1 MVSAGARPH
10 RANRKQ
16 PNKSRMETFV
26 IELGNNTELDV
37 AFEYDPGVDGSY
49 DEPPSNPIITIMSVF
64 LCQHDGERENMIQL
78 HAIDDTL
85 FPVDYGMIENM
96 IQKHIEQ

>member
-10 RANRKQ
+10 RSNRKQ
-16 PNKSRMETFV
+16 PNKSHMETFV

-64 LCQHDGERENMIQL
+64 LCRHDGVSQNMIQL
-78 HAIDDTL
+78 YGIDDTL
-85 FPVDYGMIENM
+85 FPVDYGMIEHM

>member
-1 MVSAGARPH
+1 
-10 RANRKQ
+10 
-16 PNKSRMETFV
+16 METFV

-64 LCQHDGERENMIQL
+64 LCRHDGVTQNMIQL
-78 HAIDDTL
+78 YGIDDTL
-85 FPVDYGMIENM
+85 FPLDYGMIENM

>member
-1 MVSAGARPH
+1 M
-10 RANRKQ
+10 Q
-16 PNKSRMETFV
+16 TFV

-37 AFEYDPGVDGSY
+37 AFECDPGVDGSY

-64 LCQHDGERENMIQL
+64 LCHYDGVNNMIQL
-78 HAIDDTL
+78 YGIDDTL
-85 FPVDYGMIENM
+85 FPVDYGMIEHM

>member
-1 MVSAGARPH
+1 
-10 RANRKQ
+10 
-16 PNKSRMETFV
+16 METFV

-78 HAIDDTL
+78 YGIDDTL
-85 FPVDYGMIENM
+85 FPVDHDMIERIITEN
-96 IQKHIEQ
+96 IQL

>member
-1 MVSAGARPH
+1 
-10 RANRKQ
+10 
-16 PNKSRMETFV
+16 METFV

-78 HAIDDTL
+78 YAIDDTL

-96 IQKHIEQ
+96 IQKNIEQ

>member
-1 MVSAGARPH
+1 
-10 RANRKQ
+10 
-16 PNKSRMETFV
+16 MEHFT
-26 IELGNNTELDV
+26 IELGDNTELDV

-64 LCQHDGERENMIQL
+64 LCHYDGVNNMIQL
-78 HAIDDTL
+78 YGIDDTL